1 MGSFG
6 RNSWLINKFL
16 KIKAKPNKIKVTCVK
31 RIALL
36 CFVYFWAAADLRESW
51 ASYRESLNLIGWP
64 GINFDFDL
72 NLIGWLIFY
81 QASWLNWFGRGRAL
95 DVGARLADA
104 SCILACSTAELK
116 FEVCLKFH
124 KFIIIFRWI
133 VTWHFVLFF
142 RSLELLGK
150 AMVLVFEDLKLQNCK
165 SICNG
170 GAW

>member
-64 GINFDFDL
+64 GIHFDFDL

-81 QASWLNWFGRGRAL
+81 QASQTKLAGWIDL
-95 DVGARLADA
+95 DVGARSTWVHAWPMRLA
-104 SCILACSTAELK
+104 SWLAQQLNWSLK
-116 FEVCLKFH
+116 FVWSSLSWAIKILFRKRQFQMKFWEINH
-124 KFIIIFRWI
+124 QC
-133 VTWHFVLFF
+133 H
-142 RSLELLGK
+142 
-150 AMVLVFEDLKLQNCK
+150 
-165 SICNG
+165 
-170 GAW
+170 